1 MKLRSLA
8 DFVTNRIKSAEKNP
22 PANKPLLPVLSM
34 RSGDGASRQAS
45 PK

>member
-22 PANKPLLPVLSM
+22 LSHKRQLPVLSM